1 MFVAIIGGGIVGI
14 VAVVGRHDDHS
25 DHSDHHNYSDSN
37 VRDKIALMEQE
48 ISDLNKKM
56 ERMQRSYGEE
66 LKNDVVSL
74 TDNLMSNKAL
84 ARELIGSENLNDTT
98 LEDKLDIISA
108 ATKKALVKEQKRLDE
123 IDKTIARINQS
134 ELGSDNLN

>member
-14 VAVVGRHDDHS
+14 VAGVVSHDDHS

-123 IDKTIARINQS
+123 IDKTIARINQI

>member
-14 VAVVGRHDDHS
+14 VAGVVSHDDHS

-66 LKNDVVSL
+66 LKNDVVTL

-123 IDKTIARINQS
+123 IDKTIARINQI

>member
-98 LEDKLDIISA
+98 LEDKLNIISA

-123 IDKTIARINQS
+123 IDKTIARINQI

>member
-14 VAVVGRHDDHS
+14 VAVVGHHDDHS
-25 DHSDHHNYSDSN
+25 DHSNHRNYSDSN

-123 IDKTIARINQS
+123 IDKTIARINQI

>member
-14 VAVVGRHDDHS
+14 VAGVVSHDDHS
-25 DHSDHHNYSDSN
+25 DHSDHRNYSDSN

-66 LKNDVVSL
+66 LKNDVVTL

-123 IDKTIARINQS
+123 IDKTIARINQI

>member
-66 LKNDVVSL
+66 LKNDVVTL

-123 IDKTIARINQS
+123 IDKTIARINQI

>member
-66 LKNDVVSL
+66 LKNDVVS
-74 TDNLMSNKAL
+74 
-84 ARELIGSENLNDTT
+84 
-98 LEDKLDIISA
+98 
-108 ATKKALVKEQKRLDE
+108 
-123 IDKTIARINQS
+123 
-134 ELGSDNLN
+134 

>member
-14 VAVVGRHDDHS
+14 VAGVVSHDDHS
-25 DHSDHHNYSDSN
+25 DHCDHRNYSDSN

-123 IDKTIARINQS
+123 IDKTIARINQI

>member
-14 VAVVGRHDDHS
+14 VAVAGSHDDHS
-25 DHSDHHNYSDSN
+25 DHSDHRNYSDSN

-123 IDKTIARINQS
+123 IDKTIARINQI

>member
-56 ERMQRSYGEE
+56 ERMLRSYGEE
-66 LKNDVVSL
+66 LKKDVVSL

-123 IDKTIARINQS
+123 IDKTIARINQI

>member
-123 IDKTIARINQS
+123 IDKTIARINQI

>member
-14 VAVVGRHDDHS
+14 VAVLGRHDDHS

-123 IDKTIARINQS
+123 IDKTIARINQI

>member
-14 VAVVGRHDDHS
+14 VAGVVSHDDHS
-25 DHSDHHNYSDSN
+25 DHSDHRNYSDSN

-84 ARELIGSENLNDTT
+84 ARELIGSENLND
-98 LEDKLDIISA
+98 ISA

-123 IDKTIARINQS
+123 IDKTIARINQI

>member
-66 LKNDVVSL
+66 LKNDVVTL

-108 ATKKALVKEQKRLDE
+108 ATKKAIVKEQKRLDE
-123 IDKTIARINQS
+123 IDKTIASINQI

>member
-14 VAVVGRHDDHS
+14 VAGVVSHDDHS
-25 DHSDHHNYSDSN
+25 DHSDHRNYSDSN

-123 IDKTIARINQS
+123 IDKTIARINQI

>member
-1 MFVAIIGGGIVGI
+1 
-14 VAVVGRHDDHS
+14 
-25 DHSDHHNYSDSN
+25 
-37 VRDKIALMEQE
+37 MEQE

-123 IDKTIARINQS
+123 IDKTIARINQI

>member
-25 DHSDHHNYSDSN
+25 DHSDHRNYSDSN

-123 IDKTIARINQS
+123 IDKTIARINQI